1 MVSVKA
7 QDDQAAAMELVGKLE
22 HLAVGAGVAA
32 ALQAAVK
39 LGVPEAVGDDPVEV
53 SEIAARTDAVPG
65 TLGRL
70 LRALERQ
77 GVFEET
83 SDGRYRHNALSRLLR
98 DDSPYGLKHLVLWL
112 GAPWT
117 WQAWPRLDE
126 AVRDGKAMVP
136 EIFGKDFYSYLT
148 QDAPESA
155 RVFDKAMTAVSSL
168 SSRQVSTAIDLR
180 GVGSVADVAGGQG
193 HLLRTLLARHPGV
206 HGTLFDLEATVA
218 DAVPELCAGGEFGD
232 RCSLVPGDC
241 LNEVPVK
248 ADLYILKNILDW
260 PDENS
265 LRVLKNIGATADPGA
280 RILVIDSVM
289 DAAPE
294 EMRVTSVIDLFMLLN
309 VGGQRHTRSE
319 FEELFSRAGLDLTG
333 TEAVSGTFPTLH
345 LVEATVP
352 G

>member
-1 MVSVKA
+1 MA
-7 QDDQAAAMELVGKLE
+7 QDDPSAAMELVGRLE

-39 LGVPEAVGDDPVEV
+39 LGVPEAVGDDPT
-53 SEIAARTDAVPG
+53 EIESAAVKTGVLPG
-65 TLGRL
+65 ALGRL
-70 LRALERQ
+70 LRALAQQ
-77 GVFEET
+77 GVFEQA
-83 SDGRYRHNALSRLLR
+83 GPGHYRHNDLSRLLR
-98 DDSPYGLKHLVLWL
+98 DDSPYGLKHLVEWL

-126 AVRDGKAMVP
+126 AIRHGRAMVP
-136 EIFGKDFYSYLT
+136 EIYGKDFYTYLA

-155 RVFDKAMTAVSSL
+155 RAFDKAMTAVSSL
-168 SSRQVSTAIDLR
+168 SSRQVARTIDLAD
-180 GVGSVADVAGGQG
+180 VGSVADIAGGQG
-193 HLLRTLLARHPGV
+193 HLLRTLLTRYPQV
-206 HGTLFDLEATVA
+206 HGTLFDLADTIA
-218 DAVPELCAGGEFGD
+218 DAVPELCADGEFGA
-232 RCSLVPGDC
+232 RTRLVVGDC
-241 LNEVPVK
+241 LNEVPVE

-265 LRVLKNIGATADPGA
+265 LRVLSNIKVSASPGS
-280 RILVIDSVM
+280 RVLVIDSVM
-289 DAAPE
+289 DAAPD

-319 FEELFSRAGLDLTG
+319 FQALFDRAGLDFTR
-333 TEAVSGTFPTLH
+333 TTAVPGVFPTLH

>member
-1 MVSVKA
+1 MMA
-7 QDDQAAAMELVGKLE
+7 QDDPSAAMELVGRLE

-39 LGVPEAVGDDPVEV
+39 LGVPEAVGDEPKEV
-53 SEIAARTDAVPG
+53 AEIATKANVLPG

-77 GVFEET
+77 GVFEEV
-83 SDGRYRHNALSRLLR
+83 SPGFYRHNELSRLLR
-98 DDSPYGLKHLVLWL
+98 DDSPYGLKHLVVWL

-126 AVRDGKAMVP
+126 AVRHGKAVVP
-136 EIFGKDFYSYLT
+136 EIYGKDFYSYLN

-155 RVFDKAMTAVSSL
+155 RAFDKAMTAVSSL
-168 SSRQVSTAIDLR
+168 SSRQVAKNVDL
-180 GVGSVADVAGGQG
+180 GEVNSVVDIAGGQG
-193 HLLRTLLARHPGV
+193 HLLRTLLAQHSHV
-206 HGTLFDLEATVA
+206 HGTLFDLEGTVA
-218 DAVPELCAGGEFGD
+218 DAVPELGEDGEFGD
-232 RCSLVPGDC
+232 RCQVVAGDC
-241 LNEVPVK
+241 LSEVPVK
-248 ADLYILKNILDW
+248 AELYILKNILDW

-265 LRVLKNIGATADPGA
+265 LRVLNNIKETADPGS
-280 RILVIDSVM
+280 RVLVIDSVM
-289 DAAPE
+289 DAVPE

-319 FEELFSRAGLDLTG
+319 FEALFGKAGFEFTR
-333 TEAVSGTFPTLH
+333 TVAVPGTFPTLH
-345 LVEATVP
+345 LVEARIP